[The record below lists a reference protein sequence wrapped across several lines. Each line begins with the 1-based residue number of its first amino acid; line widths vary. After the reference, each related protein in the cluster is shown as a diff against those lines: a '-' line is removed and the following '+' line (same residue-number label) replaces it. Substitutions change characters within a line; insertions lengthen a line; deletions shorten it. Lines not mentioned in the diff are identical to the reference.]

1 MIRYIFVA
9 SKNCHLY
16 MNAKE
21 SLCTLL
27 ETLAT
32 VSPRMQRQLL
42 IDFVVGNV
50 TPNIKKEKLEEHELF
65 GSGDK
70 HDDDHYT
77 LVLEQAL
84 KDKLIK
90 QKGQWLTLTL
100 GGKRML
106 KDDRNNPYLVS
117 EDDQAEPDG
126 DAIERAQH
134 LTRQD
139 DSLFNKQKSE
149 NIGGQTK
156 TKIKLIQAMDRQISL
171 DYFAEQNNLAF
182 DEVLTQ
188 LEEMQQSG
196 RTFDISYFVN
206 EVMDEPSQRELSDY
220 FEKTDGNLQS
230 SIEEWGDV
238 YKVEELRLALL
249 YWRLKK

>member
-1 MIRYIFVA
+1 
-9 SKNCHLY
+9 

-32 VSPRMQRQLL
+32 VKPKMQRQLL

-50 TPNIKKEKLEEHELF
+50 TQNIKKEKLEEHELF

-70 HDDDHYT
+70 HDEDHYT
-77 LVLEQAL
+77 AVLEQAL
-84 KDKLIK
+84 KDKLIR
-90 QKGQWLTLTL
+90 QKGQLLNLTT
-100 GGKRML
+100 GGRRML
-106 KDDRNNPYLVS
+106 KDDKNNPYLVG
-117 EDDQAEPDG
+117 EDEQAEPDG
-126 DAIERAQH
+126 DAIERAQR

-139 DSLFNKQKSE
+139 DSLFNKQKAE
-149 NIGGQTK
+149 NIGSQTK
-156 TKIKLIQAMDRQISL
+156 VKIKLIQAMDRQISL

-206 EVMDEPSQRELSDY
+206 EVMDEPSQQELSDY
-220 FEKTDGNLQS
+220 FDRTAGHLQS
-230 SIEEWGDV
+230 AIEEWGDV

-249 YWRLKK
+249 SWRLKK

>member
-9 SKNCHLY
+9 SGNWNPC

-32 VSPRMQRQLL
+32 VRPKMQRQLL
-42 IDFVVGNV
+42 IDFVVGNM
-50 TPNIKKEKLEEHELF
+50 TQNIKKEKLEEHELF

-70 HDDDHYT
+70 HDDEHYSA
-77 LVLEQAL
+77 VLEQAL
-84 KDKLIK
+84 KDKLIR
-90 QKGQWLTLTL
+90 QKGQLLTLTP
-100 GGKRML
+100 GGKKML
-106 KDDRNNPYLVS
+106 KGKNNNPYLVS
-117 EDDQAEPDG
+117 EEDQAEPDG
-126 DAIERAQH
+126 DAIVRAQH

-139 DSLFNKQKSE
+139 DSLFSKQKAE
-149 NIGGQTK
+149 NIGSQTK
-156 TKIKLIQAMDRQISL
+156 IKIKLIQAMDRQISL

-206 EVMDEPSQRELSDY
+206 EVMDELSQQELSDY
-220 FEKTDGNLQS
+220 FDKTDGNLQS

-249 YWRLKK
+249 NWRLKK